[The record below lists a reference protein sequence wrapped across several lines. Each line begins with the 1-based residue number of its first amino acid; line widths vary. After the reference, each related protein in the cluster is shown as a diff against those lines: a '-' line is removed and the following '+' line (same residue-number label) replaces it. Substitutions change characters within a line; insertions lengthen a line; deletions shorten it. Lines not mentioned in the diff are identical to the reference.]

1 MSPSTPLT
9 HSSISRRTFMEL
21 SGAAWIGS
29 MLGAGQLPRPA
40 PSPTRPQDTPRPN
53 FLIIVTDQE
62 RAPCHWPAGWAEAN
76 LPHRTRLAAN
86 GLTFRRAYCNSTMCS
101 PSRATF
107 FTGMYSAHHGV
118 THTLTYGGSQSP
130 SETPLLPGTQ
140 TWGQMLADAGYQVVL
155 KGKWHIS
162 KGADGGVPTAADVAS
177 FGFQQWEPTTAGE
190 GQNIND
196 YGGGCADWDT
206 RITQQAVSFL
216 QSQTAETTAN
226 QPFALV
232 VGLVNPHDVIGYP
245 NDWDSTTEPDC
256 SNYAAIDLDQG
267 IGLPPS
273 NSADTLDNKPTCHA
287 ESRNLYAVG
296 LGTLLSQQ
304 DRLNYVNFYAALHK
318 LVDVHIGT
326 LLDALDES
334 VRDQTIVILTA
345 DHGEAG
351 LSHNGL
357 RQKMFNAY
365 EEVIHIPLVISNPVR
380 FPTPQTTDAYA
391 ALVDLMPTLAS
402 LASVPSPE
410 RWKMQGVDLSPILAN
425 PATSVQDAILFV
437 YDDEDAGL
445 ADGMLTVNGQPIV
458 RQPNHIRALRLRD
471 PDGEWLYARYFDP
484 DAVEAEQL
492 EMYHLTDGNGQEVD
506 LDEIDNLAAPS
517 SPHYE
522 EPFYVAKRAAL
533 AQRLAALEEEHLT
546 PHTQFLPW
554 IGTATDGLQG

>member
-1 MSPSTPLT
+1 
-9 HSSISRRTFMEL
+9 MEL
-21 SGAAWIGS
+21 SGAALVGS
-29 MLGAGQLPRPA
+29 MLGAGESPRPA
-40 PSPTRPQDTPRPN
+40 FSSTAPQDTSRPN

-62 RAPCHWPAGWAEAN
+62 RAPRHWPAGWAEAN

-86 GLTFRRAYCNSTMCS
+86 GLTFQRAYCNSTMCS

-107 FTGMYSAHHGV
+107 FTGLYSARHGV
-118 THTLTYGGSQSP
+118 TRTLTYGGTNSSN
-130 SETPLLPGTQ
+130 ETPLPPGTQ

-162 KGADGGVPTAADVAS
+162 KGTDGNMPTTADVAN

-190 GQNIND
+190 GQDIHD
-196 YGGGCADWDT
+196 YGGGCADWDAK
-206 RITQQAVSFL
+206 ITQQAISFL
-216 QSQTAETTAN
+216 QSQTAATTAT

-245 NDWDSTTEPDC
+245 NDWDDDTTVPGC
-256 SNYAAIDLDQG
+256 NNYATLDLDQG

-273 NSADTLDNKPTCHA
+273 NSTDTLDNKPTCHA
-287 ESRNLYAVG
+287 ESRTLYAVG

-318 LVDVHIGT
+318 LVDGQIGA

-351 LSHNGL
+351 LAHSGL

-365 EEVIHIPLVISNPVR
+365 EEVINIPLVISNPVR
-380 FPTPQTTDAYA
+380 FPAPQTTDAYA

-402 LASVPSPE
+402 LANIPSPE
-410 RWKMQGVDLSPILAN
+410 RWNMQGVDLSPILAN
-425 PATSVQDAILFV
+425 PATSVQDDILFV

-445 ADGMLTVNGQPIV
+445 ANGMLTANGQPIV

-484 DAVEAEQL
+484 DAVEPDQL
-492 EMYHLTDGNGQEVD
+492 EMYHLTDGNGQQVD
-506 LDEIDNLAAPS
+506 IDEIDNLASSS
-517 SPHYE
+517 SPHYA
-522 EPFYVAKRAAL
+522 EPFYVAKRATL
-533 AQRLAALEEEHLT
+533 AQRLATLEEERLA
-546 PHTQFLPW
+546 PFPQFLPLVA
-554 IGTATDGLQG
+554 GST